1 MMHSYPQKA
10 VFHID
15 VNNAF
20 LSWTAVH
27 LLETGSNTDLRT
39 IPAIIG
45 GDQKKRHGVVLAK
58 SIPAKKYGVQTGE
71 TIVSA
76 KKKCSGLTV
85 VPPNR
90 ELYQACSKKLLSL
103 LERFSDNIVPFSI
116 DECFLE
122 YENRDFD
129 NIVTAA
135 HHIRETVFRELG
147 FTVNIGISTNRLL
160 AKMASDFQKP
170 NQVHTLFEWEMEEKM
185 WPLPIKDL
193 FMVGQAS
200 REKLKQKGFFTI
212 GDVAHSSPVLL
223 ERLLHKHGLI
233 LNSYA
238 NGKETTH
245 FSAHDTT
252 KGISHSVTLPF
263 DTRNAE
269 YIDNILKEL
278 SEKIG
283 QRLQEKQLYFTLVG
297 VEVKTEDFKKCSIQ
311 KRLPEPTNDISII
324 YQTAIRLY
332 RQLEI
337 QKNVRHL
344 GVRIGNLEE
353 GYHQYSF

>member
-1 MMHSYPQKA
+1 MIHSYPQNA

-27 LLETGSNTDLRT
+27 LLENGSQIDLRT
-39 IPAIIG
+39 IPSIIG

-58 SIPAKKYGVQTGE
+58 STPAKKYGVQTGE

-90 ELYQACSKKLLSL
+90 ELYQNCSQKLLSL
-103 LERFSDNIVPFSI
+103 LEGFSDNIIPFSI
-116 DECFLE
+116 DECFME
-122 YENRDFD
+122 YENQSFD
-129 NIVTAA
+129 NIITAA
-135 HHIRETVFRELG
+135 QHIRETVFRELG

-170 NQVHTLFEWEMEEKM
+170 NQVHTLFEWEIEEKM
-185 WPLPIKDL
+185 WPLPIEDL

-212 GDVAHSSPVLL
+212 GDVARSSPLLL

-245 FSAHDTT
+245 FSSHDTI

-263 DTRNAE
+263 DTDNTE
-269 YIDNILKEL
+269 YIYNVLKEL
-278 SEKIG
+278 GDKVG
-283 QRLQEKQLYFTLVG
+283 QRLKKKNLSFTLVSI
-297 VEVKTEDFKKCSIQ
+297 EVKTEDFKKCSIQ
-311 KRLPEPTNDISII
+311 KRLLEPTNDIELIHSIAI
-324 YQTAIRLY
+324 KLYQ
-332 RQLEI
+332 QLEI

-344 GVRIGNLEE
+344 GVRVGNLEE